1 MVKNDGPSIFSTKNR
16 LFLLAHRVGLN
27 TKRMQVMICLEAKSR
42 AILKQRGLNKL
53 I

>member
-1 MVKNDGPSIFSTKNR
+1 MVKHDGASTFSTKNR

-27 TKRMQVMICLEAKSR
+27 TKRMQVMICGR
-42 AILKQRGLNKL
+42 AILKQRGLKNL